1 MTQRPQEHEL
11 RDALREVI
19 AAVIREE
26 MPQLHARD
34 LDTPIG
40 SSKLPSRRPAIRS
53 LDVTLTGSG
62 RSIGLIE
69 EALRAGSDQIQV
81 TIAVPWGP
89 SVRVKISGS

>member
-1 MTQRPQEHEL
+1 MTLTPQEDDL

-26 MPQLHARD
+26 IPRLQGSD
-34 LDTPIG
+34 LVPSVGAAMLT
-40 SSKLPSRRPAIRS
+40 SRRPSIRS

-89 SVRVKISGS
+89 SVRVKISAA